1 METLILPSNKKSDE
15 IEVSS
20 LFLIRLKNGEG
31 GIRTLGTELP
41 AVHRISNPALST
53 TQPPLQAVTNTN
65 SSGYCEE
72 SQILFLVISH

>member
-1 METLILPSNKKSDE
+1 MKTVVLAKNKKVMKSKFHHFFS
-15 IEVSS
+15 ISY
-20 LFLIRLKNGEG
+20 KNGEG

-41 AVHRISNPALST
+41 AVQQISNLPLST
-53 TQPPLQAVTNTN
+53 TQPPLQAVTNIN